1 MSNVVPE
8 LFGYSTVTLIIA
20 SSSEGDTSLTA
31 GEPQFHREEGAM
43 GKTAGCLLALLLS
56 LPCLPA
62 EALKTQNVVLVVS
75 DGLRWQEVF
84 SGADP
89 LLMNEKNG
97 GIWAK
102 EAELK
107 RAYWRAT
114 PEERRR
120 ALFPFLWGTLAR
132 QGQLFGNQ
140 TKGSIA
146 RVTNGLA

>member
-62 EALKTQNVVLVVS
+62 EAQKTQNVVLIVS

-89 LLMNEKNG
+89 LLLNEKNG
-97 GIWAK
+97 GIWDK
-102 EAELK
+102 ESDL
-107 RAYWRAT
+107 RRDFWRDDPA
-114 PEERRR
+114 ERRK
-120 ALFPFLWGTLAR
+120 ALFPFLWSTVATRG
-132 QGQLFGNQ
+132 
-140 TKGSIA
+140 
-146 RVTNGLA
+146 